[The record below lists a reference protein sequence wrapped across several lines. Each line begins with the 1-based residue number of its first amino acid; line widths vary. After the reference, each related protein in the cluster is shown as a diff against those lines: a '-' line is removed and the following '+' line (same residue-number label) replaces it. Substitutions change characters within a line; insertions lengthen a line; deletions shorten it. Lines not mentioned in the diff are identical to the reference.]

1 MRLDF
6 KLMGF
11 IYQLQHFNS
20 IEGEA
25 LVVKAKAINCCSSA
39 ILLESI
45 NLNLS
50 YVSKISYSIC

>member
-1 MRLDF
+1 
-6 KLMGF
+6 MGF